1 MILLALAGAWG
12 DALLDRVPIGEG
24 RTLPPGIVVAPVVLV
39 LSALAARELARI
51 LRDAGIVASTGLTS
65 GVAMVG
71 VILAAFVPVSFNG
84 VTGASLVSFA
94 VGLVLVGAMVHYGR
108 HRKVDGMI
116 AATGGALL
124 SFCLLGLMLGFI
136 VTLRREHEV
145 WVLLWV
151 LLVTKASDIGAYT
164 LGHAIGRR
172 KLIAWVSP
180 GKTWE
185 GLLGAVF
192 FAAMLGAG
200 GSALLRYSGVHGMPG
215 VMASAALGAMFAG
228 LGHVGDLVVSVLKR
242 DAGVKDSGVSVPG
255 FGGVLDVIDSLLLV
269 PPVAYWLLPLVVGG

>member
-1 MILLALAGAWG
+1 M
-12 DALLDRVPIGEG
+12 LDRLPTGGG
-24 RTLPPGIVVAPVVLV
+24 RTLPPGMVVAPLVLV
-39 LSALAARELARI
+39 LSVLGARELARI
-51 LRDAGIVASTGLTS
+51 LRDAGIVAETGLTC
-65 GVAMVG
+65 GIAMVG
-71 VILAAFVPVSFNG
+71 VILASFVPESMDG

-108 HRKVDGMI
+108 HRRVEGMI
-116 AATGGALL
+116 AASGGALL

-136 VTLRREHEV
+136 VTLRREHDV

-172 KLIAWVSP
+172 KLIAWISP

-185 GLLGAVF
+185 GLLGAVL

-200 GSALLRYSGVHGMPG
+200 GGALLRGLGVGEMPG
-215 VMASAALGAMFAG
+215 VLWSGALGALFAG
-228 LGHVGDLVVSVLKR
+228 LGHVGDLIVSVLKR
-242 DAGVKDSGVSVPG
+242 DAGVKDSGGSVPG

-269 PPVAYWLLPLVVGG
+269 PPVAYWLLPLFVGG